1 MAASYFIVKDDKT
14 HLSFVYELI
23 GETQVLVKVVPSCW
37 YPMIYDTNYST
48 DDSKKV
54 SIRSCN
60 GSISSEWIIDS
71 RDIVGAS
78 CVPELDTSTF
88 QSFVLGL
95 SQHFVGL
102 MT

>member
-1 MAASYFIVKDDKT
+1 MARNYFLINDKNT
-14 HLSFVYELI
+14 HLIFVYERI
-23 GETQVLVKVVPSCW
+23 EEADVLVKVVPSCW
-37 YPMIYDTNYST
+37 YPMIYDANYST

-78 CVPELDTSTF
+78 CVPEIDTSTF
-88 QSFVLGL
+88 DTFVKGL